1 MVKGHYDSPVLKKI
15 LKGSAV
21 TQKED
26 VGNLQQEAALVRKV
40 LMEVFRRLTLK
51 LLQNNEMSRNT
62 TAPEMLITVLYLL
75 KKTIGV
81 CLISGK

>member
-51 LLQNNEMSRNT
+51 LLQN
-62 TAPEMLITVLYLL
+62 
-75 KKTIGV
+75 K
-81 CLISGK
+81 

>member
-62 TAPEMLITVLYLL
+62 TAPEMLITVTLFIKENHRSVPYFR
-75 KKTIGV
+75 
-81 CLISGK
+81 